1 MVYGIKD
8 APRDKY
14 LWCTGYRFD
23 KTKAGINCKP
33 CYGKIKD
40 KDDGNS
46 VFTVMGEKD
55 ITVMQNGKSR
65 GYSFS
70 DDYEDA
76 VHTFNIA
83 VIIYKTEYEDK
94 LNKIKSAKIEIKK

>member
-1 MVYGIKD
+1 MIYGIKD

-70 DDYEDA
+70 DDY
-76 VHTFNIA
+76 
-83 VIIYKTEYEDK
+83 
-94 LNKIKSAKIEIKK
+94 

>member
-23 KTKAGINCKP
+23 KTQAGINCKP

-46 VFTVMGEKD
+46 IFTVMGEKD
-55 ITVMQNGKSR
+55 ITVMQKGKSR

-76 VHTFNIA
+76 VRTFNIA
-83 VIIYKTEYEDK
+83 VIIYETEYEDK
-94 LNKIKSAKIEIKK
+94 LSKIKSAKIEVKK